1 MNGQKQGMLM
11 PALIGGA
18 AAGILSGIPLLNCLC
33 CLWIIVGAIL
43 ASFLLSK
50 SSPTSLGPGDGALVG
65 AFSGVVAAV
74 VDSILSIPFQ
84 ELNTAFMRKVIE
96 RFEEYGQS
104 MPSGWDTW
112 FQRGEGPISTAW
124 FFIGLLITAAIFSAL
139 GALGGVIGMA
149 LFRKKSVPGSGP
161 APQPPQPPTL

>member
-18 AAGILSGIPLLNCLC
+18 VAGILSGIPLLNCLC
-33 CLWIIVGAIL
+33 CLWIIAGAIL

-50 SSPTSLGPGDGALVG
+50 DSPTSLGPGDGALVG
-65 AFSGVVAAV
+65 AFSGIVAAV
-74 VDSILSIPFQ
+74 IDSVLSIPFQ
-84 ELNTAFMRKVIE
+84 DLNAAFMRKVVE

-104 MPSGWDTW
+104 MPSGWDAW
-112 FQRGEGPISTAW
+112 LQRGEGPVSAAW
-124 FFIGLLITAAIFSAL
+124 FFLGLLITAAVFAAL

-149 LFRKKSVPGSGP
+149 LFRKKRSPGSDA
-161 APQPPQPPTL
+161 APQPPQPPAP